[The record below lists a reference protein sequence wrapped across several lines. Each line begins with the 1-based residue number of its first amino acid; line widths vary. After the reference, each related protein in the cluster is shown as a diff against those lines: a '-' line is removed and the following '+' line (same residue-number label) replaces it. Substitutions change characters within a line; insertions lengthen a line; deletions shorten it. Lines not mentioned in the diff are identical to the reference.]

1 MPKGTI
7 TLILNTIPESE
18 PFKVKVKVMAD
29 PAAKKEIP
37 KSQAK
42 ETANKTSGAEASSD
56 QVA

>member
-1 MPKGTI
+1 VPIGTI

-42 ETANKTSGAEASSD
+42 VTANKTFGAVASSK